1 MSYPALPD
9 HQHASSLRGWHLAA
23 GGAVIAVL
31 LQLWGLYRVT
41 GPPQPSWIPYADKLA
56 HAIGFAV
63 PVMLILLAVALRP
76 PLGLQWPTRGITALV
91 AGVFGVHAIVSE
103 LIQHVW
109 YEHRTGDLL
118 DVIADWIGIAAGVV
132 LVRVIVLR
140 GSRSAYRG
148 LGPS

>member
-1 MSYPALPD
+1 MSYRGLPD
-9 HQHASSLRGWHLAA
+9 HQRASSLRGWHLAA

-41 GPPQPSWIPYADKLA
+41 GPPQPSWIPYADKLV
-56 HAIGFAV
+56 HAIGFAI
-63 PVMLILLAVALRP
+63 PVILILLAVALRR
-76 PLGLQWPTRGITALV
+76 PLGSQWPAFRTSALV
-91 AGVFGVHAIVSE
+91 IGVFAAHAVVSE

-109 YEHRTGDLL
+109 YQHRTGELL
-118 DVIADWIGIAAGVV
+118 DVSADWIGIAAAVV

-148 LGPS
+148 LAPS